1 MRSPWGRD
9 RTERSIRSGS
19 QTASSREPCLSP
31 SWRRTTNMAAS
42 FRSKP
47 SRGPRRNGEHSGHR
61 RLRRRRAAGAGAAD
75 CRGERDRQPAR
86 PPRGGHPRGDSR
98 IAGDRS
104 RRASPAEHVR
114 DPLRGL
120 VGRSAAHPPRP
131 RGRRGLGGQRVLKR
145 HDLTVGRI
153 AGPRPLGGAG
163 EERRAVLPVA
173 LDHRAGDRARRRDRR
188 PLCRRDQ
195 ADRGRARVIIEC
207 DRCYA
212 RYRYDESRFEGK
224 SSKKVRCTKCL
235 AVFEIYNTPAFEAQ
249 ATVPPDGDLAA
260 PEWKAGEDTGRSKE
274 STTRKRAVVSARPAP
289 AELKLP
295 PDAKLSLA
303 VISGPDAGKI
313 FPIGKPRVVIG
324 RQGADINLD

>member
-1 MRSPWGRD
+1 M
-9 RTERSIRSGS
+9 
-19 QTASSREPCLSP
+19 
-31 SWRRTTNMAAS
+31 
-42 FRSKP
+42 
-47 SRGPRRNGEHSGHR
+47 
-61 RLRRRRAAGAGAAD
+61 
-75 CRGERDRQPAR
+75 
-86 PPRGGHPRGDSR
+86 
-98 IAGDRS
+98 
-104 RRASPAEHVR
+104 
-114 DPLRGL
+114 
-120 VGRSAAHPPRP
+120 
-131 RGRRGLGGQRVLKR
+131 
-145 HDLTVGRI
+145 
-153 AGPRPLGGAG
+153 
-163 EERRAVLPVA
+163 
-173 LDHRAGDRARRRDRR
+173 
-188 PLCRRDQ
+188 
-195 ADRGRARVIIEC
+195 IIEC

-324 RQGADINLD
+324 RQGADINLDDPEISRAHAAVEVAGDQVTLVDLNSTNGTYMSEEQVTESPLENQAEFTVGGTTLMLIVTSPR